1 MSYAALALH
10 GTATHG
16 VAACLPLGEAA
27 PDTRAATPAD
37 VTLHLARHH
46 WFVQFHPTLAAKLGS
61 FKAALFLG
69 HALYWTRHLAEKQP
83 GRDGWFFMSAS
94 QCQQTTGLSARE
106 QSSVRKLLRSLR
118 LIEERLAGMPA
129 TMHYRVNVPALLQWA
144 GIACKEPGRSAVA
157 MKAIDTWLCESIR
170 FYKPLADCAGSVA
183 GGLYLSLLVQ
193 KQREWRGSD
202 GFTRLSQQRILELLA
217 WGTKTQRNAREKLKS
232 CGLLQERQRGAWIRV
247 DMDELMEQLAP
258 GWHENDDCIN
268 TEQTPAGAL
277 LKMSNSISTNTPAVP
292 FTAHRFLQPANIRLQ
307 MPVPQKKQ
315 QTSSPKLSPP
325 PPKEKAAAIRT
336 LVMPKALN
344 AVLHDAARRT
354 LACIKPG
361 EQQML
366 LDELAGQ
373 MGAKSIANPIGY
385 LHALVKKHKDGGLV
399 PAFAKAVADDRAHR
413 EKLLALQA
421 QRESAAGAAPKV
433 SKREVAEAKARL
445 RKLCVAMKSAMVAP
459 GRRKMPQ
466 VAGDRTSQSVT
477 LTD

>member
-10 GTATHG
+10 GAATHD
-16 VAACLPLGEAA
+16 VAACQPLGEAES
-27 PDTRAATPAD
+27 DTRTATPAD

-46 WFVQFHPTLAAKLGS
+46 WFVQFSPALAAKLGS
-61 FKAALFLG
+61 YKAALFLG
-69 HALYWTRHLAEKQP
+69 HALYWTRYLADRQP
-83 GRDGWFFMSAS
+83 RGNGWFFMGAT

-106 QSSVRKLLRSLR
+106 QGSVRKLLRSLG

-129 TMHYRVNVPALLQWA
+129 TLHYRVKVPALLQWA

-193 KQREWRGSD
+193 KQREWRGAD
-202 GFTRLSQQRILELLA
+202 GFTRLPQQRILELLA
-217 WGTKTQRNAREKLKS
+217 WGIKTQRNAREKLKS

-258 GWHENDDCIN
+258 GWHGNDYKTN
-268 TEQTPAGAL
+268 NEQTPAGAL
-277 LKMSNSISTNTPAVP
+277 VKMEKTISTNAPAVP
-292 FTAHRFLQPANIRLQ
+292 FRAHRFLRPANIMLQ
-307 MPVPQKKQ
+307 MPVPQKRQ
-315 QTSSPKLSPP
+315 QSSPSKLLPP
-325 PPKEKAAAIRT
+325 PPSEKAVAIST
-336 LVMPKALN
+336 LVMPKTLN

-354 LACIKPG
+354 LACIAPG

-399 PAFAKAVADDRAHR
+399 PAFAKAVADERAYR
-413 EKLLALQA
+413 EKLPALLAQ
-421 QRESAAGAAPKV
+421 QERAA
-433 SKREVAEAKARL
+433 AEAARARLAALKARAQTDTPAG
-445 RKLCVAMKSAMVAP
+445 RQNAP
-459 GRRKMPQ
+459 QRNAYRLTQNGPPQDEGKKMQ
-466 VAGDRTSQSVT
+466 
-477 LTD
+477 